1 MAEEGVSH
9 GRLCAKGCTPAR
21 LDFEHWGSQEDTTPR
36 RIAVSPPV
44 AALFVSNFPSC
55 RLAPSPIRSGSIVI
69 AVIVIVIRPGIM
81 HNAGERAACVRGTSS
96 HGGAASRPRIDRVF
110 DLSFHQ
116 SPGTLTLRFLNR
128 NIFFFLNR
136 KCS

>member
-1 MAEEGVSH
+1 MYIYVPTNGKNRTDFWS
-9 GRLCAKGCTPAR
+9 RKGCLTADYARKDAHR

-81 HNAGERAACVRGTSS
+81 HNARECAACTWHQVTALQHHVRESIV
-96 HGGAASRPRIDRVF
+96 SRIL
-110 DLSFHQ
+110 DLSFD
-116 SPGTLTLRFLNR
+116 
-128 NIFFFLNR
+128 
-136 KCS
+136 

>member
-1 MAEEGVSH
+1 MEIAIFGRGRGVSRPIMRERMH
-9 GRLCAKGCTPAR
+9 TGSISSIG
-21 LDFEHWGSQEDTTPR
+21 GSQEDTTPR

-81 HNAGERAACVRGTSS
+81 HNARECAACTWHQVTAVQHHVLESIV
-96 HGGAASRPRIDRVF
+96 SRIF
-110 DLSFHQ
+110 DLSFD
-116 SPGTLTLRFLNR
+116 
-128 NIFFFLNR
+128 
-136 KCS
+136 